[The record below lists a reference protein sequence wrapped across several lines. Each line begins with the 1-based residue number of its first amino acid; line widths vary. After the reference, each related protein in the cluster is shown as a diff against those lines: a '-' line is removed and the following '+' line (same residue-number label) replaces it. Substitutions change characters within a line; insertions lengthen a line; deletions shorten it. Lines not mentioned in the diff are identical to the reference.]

1 MTMSSRLGKWG
12 LTIAFVQ
19 ACAAGLLCS
28 ESWAWQTNVKG
39 TANDNDEARAVAV
52 DSAGNVVAAG
62 FTRNT
67 GTGQDFT
74 VIKFSRLNGAE
85 LWRRAI
91 NGTANDGDAAFAVAV
106 DAADDVVAVGGVGR
120 HGLGGGIVVVQLCG
134 ADGARRCRR
143 TITGSRNRSDLA
155 VGAAADL

>member
-1 MTMSSRLGKWG
+1 MTMSSRLWKWG
-12 LTIAFVQ
+12 LTIALAQ

-62 FTRNT
+62 FTKNA

-106 DAADDVVAVGGVGR
+106 DAADDVVAVGTVGR
-120 HGLGGGIVVVQLCG
+120 TGLDRDFFVVKLSG
-134 ADGARRCRR
+134 ADGAERWRR
-143 TITGSRNRSDLA
+143 TTAFEAFG
-155 VGAAADL
+155 

>member
-1 MTMSSRLGKWG
+1 MTTSSRLGKWG
-12 LTIAFVQ
+12 LTIALVQ

-106 DAADDVVAVGGVGR
+106 DGAGDVVAVGSVGKDR
-120 HGLGGGIVVVQLCG
+120 LDDVSVVKMLAGAGGAECRQLTLG
-134 ADGARRCRR
+134 
-143 TITGSRNRSDLA
+143 RS
-155 VGAAADL
+155 GN